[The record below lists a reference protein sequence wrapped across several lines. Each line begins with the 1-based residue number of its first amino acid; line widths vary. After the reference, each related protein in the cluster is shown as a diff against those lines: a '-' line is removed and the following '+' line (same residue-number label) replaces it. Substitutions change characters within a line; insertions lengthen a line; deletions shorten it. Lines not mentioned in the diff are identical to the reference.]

1 MKVKGT
7 TLSELI
13 GRRGVL
19 FAALLL
25 GLGLLL
31 IFFGS
36 GESGVADT
44 AAAQTDEERLAELC
58 SRMEGVGEC
67 YAYIFFEEGDGYRS
81 EDVPSGIA
89 VVCEGGDSARV
100 RARLSEMLSSLF
112 GIGANRIRIEKLVR
126 DG

>member
-44 AAAQTDEERLAELC
+44 AVQTDEERLAELC

-89 VVCEGGDSARV
+89 VVCEGGDNARV
-100 RARLSEMLSSLF
+100 RARLSEVISSLF
-112 GIGANRIRIEKLVR
+112 GIGTNRIRIEKLVR